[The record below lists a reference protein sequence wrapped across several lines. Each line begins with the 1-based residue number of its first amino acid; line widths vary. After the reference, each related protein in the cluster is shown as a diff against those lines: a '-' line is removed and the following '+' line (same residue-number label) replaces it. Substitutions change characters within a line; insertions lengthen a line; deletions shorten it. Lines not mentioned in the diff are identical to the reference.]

1 MCFLLGKNQA
11 CNSILV
17 LLPGCA
23 GEGGTSQRDMAVL
36 PGQPQPHPSPSCLL
50 PPSPAAPPVLLQLTI
65 PAGAHCWAE
74 GAVTGWVARRR
85 SGRQATGQLLWQR
98 QQPIPHPRGVHTHP
112 AAMTSWDMLPRVSQ
126 GWLLRSC
133 SSGSH
138 LWKCRRGCSGAACHP
153 WHSQAGTSAPAA
165 PPPDPGS
172 EWHDVPLLAA
182 LGQGGKER
190 FQQPGL
196 SLGTLLQ
203 GKHWLLMGTVVTPL
217 PRATSQS
224 EL

>member
-11 CNSILV
+11 SNSILV

-74 GAVTGWVARRR
+74 GAVIGWVARRR
-85 SGRQATGQLLWQR
+85 SGRQGTGQLLWQR
-98 QQPIPHPRGVHTHP
+98 QQPVPHPRGVHTHP
-112 AAMTSWDMLPRVSQ
+112 AAMISRDMLPRVSQ

-133 SSGSH
+133 SSRSH
-138 LWKCRRGCSGAACHP
+138 LWKCRQGCSGAALPSLAQPGRDICSSSSSTRSWQRGARCASAGCFGSGRERAIPTARAVP
-153 WHSQAGTSAPAA
+153 WDTPAGQTLAPHGDCGYTSA
-165 PPPDPGS
+165 
-172 EWHDVPLLAA
+172 
-182 LGQGGKER
+182 
-190 FQQPGL
+190 
-196 SLGTLLQ
+196 
-203 GKHWLLMGTVVTPL
+203 
-217 PRATSQS
+217 QS
-224 EL
+224 HFPE